1 MKNTRIKRTRIESI
15 TIKFSRDTE
24 DMVTSLDLTEKDKV
38 SLNNEFCIMLN
49 DRIQQLL
56 LNLLKQTGKE
66 YEVAQIIK
74 FDTNMKKEGNNT
86 VRFVSMDASIYLLLR
101 EV

>member
-1 MKNTRIKRTRIESI
+1 
-15 TIKFSRDTE
+15 
-24 DMVTSLDLTEKDKV
+24 
-38 SLNNEFCIMLN
+38 MLN

-56 LNLLKQTGKE
+56 LNLLEQTGKE

-74 FDTNMKKEGNNT
+74 LDTNMKKEGNNI
-86 VRFVSMDASIYLLLR
+86 VRFISMDASVYLLLR

>member
-1 MKNTRIKRTRIESI
+1 
-15 TIKFSRDTE
+15 
-24 DMVTSLDLTEKDKV
+24 MVTSLDLTEKDKV

-56 LNLLKQTGKE
+56 LNLLEQTGKE

-74 FDTNMKKEGNNT
+74 FDTNMKKRGEQY
-86 VRFVSMDASIYLLLR
+86 SKIC
-101 EV
+101 

>member
-56 LNLLKQTGKE
+56 LNLLEQTGKE

-74 FDTNMKKEGNNT
+74 FDTNMKKRGEQY
-86 VRFVSMDASIYLLLR
+86 SKIC
-101 EV
+101 

>member
-1 MKNTRIKRTRIESI
+1 MA
-15 TIKFSRDTE
+15 
-24 DMVTSLDLTEKDKV
+24 SLDLIEKDKV
-38 SLNNEFCIMLN
+38 ALNNEFCIMLN

-56 LNLLKQTGKE
+56 LNLLEQTGRE

-74 FDTNMKKEGNNT
+74 LDTNMKKEGNNI
-86 VRFVSMDASIYLLLR
+86 VRFISMDASVYLLLR

>member
-1 MKNTRIKRTRIESI
+1 MA
-15 TIKFSRDTE
+15 
-24 DMVTSLDLTEKDKV
+24 SLDLIEKDKV
-38 SLNNEFCIMLN
+38 ALNNEFCIMLN

-56 LNLLKQTGKE
+56 LNLLEQTGKE

-74 FDTNMKKEGNNT
+74 LDTNMKKEGNNI
-86 VRFVSMDASIYLLLR
+86 VRFISMDASVYLLLR